1 MPRATIISRGRVTIP
16 KEIREKL
23 KLMAGSR
30 ISFWIDS
37 LGRVVLQPLK
47 SDFRSLGGMLRSP
60 HKRHLTIE
68 EMDEAIGKAV
78 CEEYERSVR
87 R

>member
-1 MPRATIISRGRVTIP
+1 MTSRGRVTIP
-16 KEIREKL
+16 QEIREKL
-23 KLMAGSR
+23 GLKTGSR

-37 LGRVVLQPLK
+37 SGRVVLQPLK
-47 SDFRSLGGMLRSP
+47 SDFRSLRGMLRSP
-60 HKRHLTIE
+60 HKRPLTIE

-78 CEEYERSVR
+78 CEDYKRSVSR

>member
-1 MPRATIISRGRVTIP
+1 MTSRGRVTIP
-16 KEIREKL
+16 QEIREKL
-23 KLMAGSR
+23 GLKMGSR

-37 LGRVVLQPLK
+37 SGRVVLQPLK
-47 SDFRSLGGMLRSP
+47 SDFRSLRGMLRSP
-60 HKRHLTIE
+60 HKRPLTIE

-78 CEEYERSVR
+78 CEDYKRSVSR